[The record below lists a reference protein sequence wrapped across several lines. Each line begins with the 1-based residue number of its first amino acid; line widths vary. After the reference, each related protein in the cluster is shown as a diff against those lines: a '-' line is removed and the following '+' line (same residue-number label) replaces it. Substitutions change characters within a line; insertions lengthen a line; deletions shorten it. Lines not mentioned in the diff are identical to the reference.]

1 LHFVGREAA
10 DKHLASLTAPHPS
23 ALLVRLHLLVA
34 TPRGLTVPRQTV
46 KVNNKEIIMRLED
59 NILIFHYVAKMMQ

>member
-1 LHFVGREAA
+1 VGREAA
-10 DKHLASLTAPHPS
+10 DKHLASLTAPHVS